1 MAEEIIPFRIDVPDA
16 DLADLRDRL
25 RRTRWP
31 DQETVDDW
39 SQGAPLAWVQD
50 LCQYW
55 ASGYDWRAREARLNS
70 FPQFRTT
77 IDGLDLHFLHVR
89 SPHDGALPLVLTS
102 GWPGSVTEFSHV
114 IGPLTDP
121 AGHGGDPADAFH
133 VVCPSLPGYGFSGKP
148 AGTGW
153 NVQRIAAAWATLM
166 ARLGYPRYGAQGSD
180 WGTSVTTSLGQQD
193 TAHLA
198 GIHVMPPIA
207 QPDPATLDDLTEA
220 ERASLAELRAAAA
233 RESGYS
239 AEQSTKPQTV
249 GYGLVDSPAGLAAWI
264 GEKFWSWT
272 DHDGSLDAVIS
283 RDDLLDDLMLYW
295 LPGTAGVL
303 SPAVLGELRPGV
315 GLVHLGG
322 DRHRR
327 RSHRVHGVPA
337 RGAASVPALGRETLH
352 RHPALERAGS
362 RRPLRRPRAARDV
375 RRGGAG
381 VLPPGP
387 VTQTASRGPCD
398 SRGGARG
405 GRREAGY
412 AFPHMLR
419 ETVPSPE
426 GHPAR

>member
-193 TAHLA
+193 AAHLA
-198 GIHVMPPIA
+198 GVHVMPPIA
-207 QPDPATLDDLTEA
+207 PPDPATLDDLTEA
-220 ERASLAELRAAAA
+220 ERASLAELRAASAH
-233 RESGYS
+233 ESGYS

-249 GYGLVDSPAGLAAWI
+249 GYGLADSPAGLAAWI

-295 LPGTAGVL
+295 LPGTAASSARLYWESFAQV
-303 SPAVLGELRPGV
+303 SDWFTSAVTDTVDVPTGCTMFPHEVPHPSRRWAAKRYT
-315 GLVHLGG
+315 
-322 DRHRR
+322 DIRHW
-327 RSHRVHGVPA
+327 SEPA
-337 RGAASVPALGRETLH
+337 RGGHFA
-352 RHPALERAGS
+352 ALEQPATFV
-362 RRPLRRPRAARDV
+362 AEV
-375 RRGGAG
+375 RTFFRL
-381 VLPPGP
+381 V
-387 VTQTASRGPCD
+387 R
-398 SRGGARG
+398 
-405 GRREAGY
+405 
-412 AFPHMLR
+412 
-419 ETVPSPE
+419 
-426 GHPAR
+426 

>member
-31 DQETVDDW
+31 DRETVDDW
-39 SQGAPLAWVQD
+39 SQGAPLAWVRD

-70 FPQFRTT
+70 FPQFRTS

-89 SPHDGALPLVLTS
+89 SPHDGALPLILTS
-102 GWPGSVTEFSHV
+102 GWPGSVTEFSQV

-207 QPDPATLDDLTEA
+207 PPDPATLDDLTEA
-220 ERASLAELRAAAA
+220 EQTSLAELREAAAH
-233 RESGYS
+233 ESGYS
-239 AEQSTKPQTV
+239 AEQSTRPQTV

-295 LPGTAGVL
+295 LPAA
-303 SPAVLGELRPGV
+303 PASSARLYWESFAQVSGWFTSAVTDTVDVPTGCTVFPREVPHPSRRWAAKRYT
-315 GLVHLGG
+315 
-322 DRHRR
+322 DIRHW
-327 RSHRVHGVPA
+327 SEPA
-337 RGAASVPALGRETLH
+337 RGGHFA
-352 RHPALERAGS
+352 ALEQ
-362 RRPLRRPRAARDV
+362 PDTFVDEV
-375 RRGGAG
+375 RTFFRL
-381 VLPPGP
+381 V
-387 VTQTASRGPCD
+387 R
-398 SRGGARG
+398 
-405 GRREAGY
+405 
-412 AFPHMLR
+412 
-419 ETVPSPE
+419 
-426 GHPAR
+426 

>member
-1 MAEEIIPFRIDVPDA
+1 M
-16 DLADLRDRL
+16 
-25 RRTRWP
+25 
-31 DQETVDDW
+31 DDW

-89 SPHDGALPLVLTS
+89 SRHDGALPLILTS

-121 AGHGGDPADAFH
+121 AAYGGDPADAFH
-133 VVCPSLPGYGFSGKP
+133 VICPSLPGYGFSGKP
-148 AGTGW
+148 AGAGW

-207 QPDPATLDDLTEA
+207 PPDPATLDDLTEA
-220 ERASLAELRAAAA
+220 ERASLAALREAAAH
-233 RESGYS
+233 ESGYS

-295 LPGTAGVL
+295 LPGTAASSARLYWESFAQV
-303 SPAVLGELRPGV
+303 SDWFTSAVTDTIDVPTGCTVFPREVPHPSRRWAAKRYT
-315 GLVHLGG
+315 
-322 DRHRR
+322 DIRHW
-327 RSHRVHGVPA
+327 SEPA
-337 RGAASVPALGRETLH
+337 RGGHFA
-352 RHPALERAGS
+352 ALEQ
-362 RRPLRRPRAARDV
+362 PDTFVDEV
-375 RRGGAG
+375 RTFFRL
-381 VLPPGP
+381 V
-387 VTQTASRGPCD
+387 R
-398 SRGGARG
+398 
-405 GRREAGY
+405 
-412 AFPHMLR
+412 
-419 ETVPSPE
+419 
-426 GHPAR
+426 

>member
-31 DQETVDDW
+31 DRETVDDW
-39 SQGAPLAWVQD
+39 SQGAPLAWVRD

-70 FPQFRTT
+70 FPQFRTSV
-77 IDGLDLHFLHVR
+77 DGLDLHFLHVR
-89 SPHDGALPLVLTS
+89 SPHDGALPLILTS
-102 GWPGSVTEFSHV
+102 GWPGSVTEFSRV

-166 ARLGYPRYGAQGSD
+166 ARLGYRRYGAQGSD

-207 QPDPATLDDLTEA
+207 PPDPATLDDLTEA
-220 ERASLAELRAAAA
+220 EQTSLAELREAAAH
-233 RESGYS
+233 ESGYS

-295 LPGTAGVL
+295 LPAA
-303 SPAVLGELRPGV
+303 PASSARLYWESFAQVSDWFTSAVTDTVDVPTGCTVFPREVPHPSRRWAAKRYT
-315 GLVHLGG
+315 
-322 DRHRR
+322 DIRHW
-327 RSHRVHGVPA
+327 SEPA
-337 RGAASVPALGRETLH
+337 RGGHFA
-352 RHPALERAGS
+352 ALEQ
-362 RRPLRRPRAARDV
+362 PDTFVDEV
-375 RRGGAG
+375 RTFFRL
-381 VLPPGP
+381 V
-387 VTQTASRGPCD
+387 R
-398 SRGGARG
+398 
-405 GRREAGY
+405 
-412 AFPHMLR
+412 
-419 ETVPSPE
+419 
-426 GHPAR
+426 

>member
-16 DLADLRDRL
+16 DLTDLRDRL

-31 DQETVDDW
+31 DRETVDDW
-39 SQGAPLAWVQD
+39 SQGAPLAWVRD

-70 FPQFRTT
+70 FPQFRTS

-89 SPHDGALPLVLTS
+89 SPHDGALPLILTS
-102 GWPGSVTEFSHV
+102 GWPGSVTEFSQV

-207 QPDPATLDDLTEA
+207 PPDPATLDDLTEA
-220 ERASLAELRAAAA
+220 EQTSLAELREAAAH
-233 RESGYS
+233 ESGYS

-295 LPGTAGVL
+295 LPAA
-303 SPAVLGELRPGV
+303 PASSARLYWESFAQVSDWFTSAVTDTVDVPTGCTVFPREVPHPSRRWAAKRYT
-315 GLVHLGG
+315 
-322 DRHRR
+322 DIRHW
-327 RSHRVHGVPA
+327 SEPA
-337 RGAASVPALGRETLH
+337 RGGHFA
-352 RHPALERAGS
+352 ALEQ
-362 RRPLRRPRAARDV
+362 PDTFVDEV
-375 RRGGAG
+375 RTFFRL
-381 VLPPGP
+381 V
-387 VTQTASRGPCD
+387 R
-398 SRGGARG
+398 
-405 GRREAGY
+405 
-412 AFPHMLR
+412 
-419 ETVPSPE
+419 
-426 GHPAR
+426 

>member
-31 DQETVDDW
+31 DRETVDDW

-70 FPQFRTT
+70 FPQFRTS

-89 SPHDGALPLVLTS
+89 SPHDGALPLILTS
-102 GWPGSVTEFSHV
+102 GWPGSVTEFSQV

-207 QPDPATLDDLTEA
+207 PPDPATLDDLTEA
-220 ERASLAELRAAAA
+220 EQTSLAELREAAAH
-233 RESGYS
+233 ESGYS

-295 LPGTAGVL
+295 LPAA
-303 SPAVLGELRPGV
+303 PASSARLYWESFAQVSDWFTSAVTDTVDVPTGCTVFPREVPHPSRRWAAKRYT
-315 GLVHLGG
+315 
-322 DRHRR
+322 DIRHW
-327 RSHRVHGVPA
+327 SEPA
-337 RGAASVPALGRETLH
+337 RGGHFA
-352 RHPALERAGS
+352 ALEQ
-362 RRPLRRPRAARDV
+362 PDTFVDEV
-375 RRGGAG
+375 RTFFRL
-381 VLPPGP
+381 V
-387 VTQTASRGPCD
+387 R
-398 SRGGARG
+398 
-405 GRREAGY
+405 
-412 AFPHMLR
+412 
-419 ETVPSPE
+419 
-426 GHPAR
+426 

>member
-31 DQETVDDW
+31 DRETVDDW
-39 SQGAPLAWVQD
+39 SQGAPLAWVRD

-70 FPQFRTT
+70 FPQFRTS

-89 SPHDGALPLVLTS
+89 SPHDGALPLILTS
-102 GWPGSVTEFSHV
+102 GWPGSVTEFSQV

-166 ARLGYPRYGAQGSD
+166 ARLGYRRYGAQGSD

-207 QPDPATLDDLTEA
+207 PPDPATLDDLTEA
-220 ERASLAELRAAAA
+220 EQTSLAELREAAAH
-233 RESGYS
+233 ESGYS

-295 LPGTAGVL
+295 LPAA
-303 SPAVLGELRPGV
+303 PASSARLYWESFAQVSDWFTSAVTDTVDVPTGCTVFPREVPHPSRRWAAKRYT
-315 GLVHLGG
+315 
-322 DRHRR
+322 DIRHW
-327 RSHRVHGVPA
+327 SEPA
-337 RGAASVPALGRETLH
+337 RGGHFA
-352 RHPALERAGS
+352 ALEQ
-362 RRPLRRPRAARDV
+362 PDTFVDEV
-375 RRGGAG
+375 RTFFRL
-381 VLPPGP
+381 V
-387 VTQTASRGPCD
+387 R
-398 SRGGARG
+398 
-405 GRREAGY
+405 
-412 AFPHMLR
+412 
-419 ETVPSPE
+419 
-426 GHPAR
+426 

>member
-16 DLADLRDRL
+16 DLADLQDRL

-31 DQETVDDW
+31 DRETVDGW

-70 FPQFRTT
+70 FPQFRTS

-89 SPHDGALPLVLTS
+89 SPHDGALPLILTS

-121 AGHGGDPADAFH
+121 AAYGSDPADAFH

-166 ARLGYPRYGAQGSD
+166 ARLGYRRFGAQGSD

-193 TAHLA
+193 PAHLA

-207 QPDPATLDDLTEA
+207 PPDPATRDDLTEA
-220 ERASLAELRAAAA
+220 ERAALAALQEAAAH
-233 RESGYS
+233 ESGYS

-249 GYGLVDSPAGLAAWI
+249 GYGLIDSPAGLAAWI

-272 DHDGSLDAVIS
+272 DHGGSLDAVIS

-295 LPGTAGVL
+295 LPGTAASSARLYWESFAQV
-303 SPAVLGELRPGV
+303 SDWFTSAVTDTVDVPTGCTVFPHEVPHPSRRWAAKRYT
-315 GLVHLGG
+315 
-322 DRHRR
+322 DIRHW
-327 RSHRVHGVPA
+327 SEPA
-337 RGAASVPALGRETLH
+337 RGGHFA
-352 RHPALERAGS
+352 ALEQ
-362 RRPLRRPRAARDV
+362 PDTFVDEV
-375 RRGGAG
+375 RTFFRL
-381 VLPPGP
+381 V
-387 VTQTASRGPCD
+387 R
-398 SRGGARG
+398 
-405 GRREAGY
+405 
-412 AFPHMLR
+412 
-419 ETVPSPE
+419 
-426 GHPAR
+426 